1 MLKID
6 ARDIQYKKL
15 NEMLREAQR
24 AGTSRIELRNVR
36 GQRYLGTGLSSESMK
51 IVIEGIPGEDL
62 AAFMDG
68 PTIIVRNNAQD
79 GVGNTMNAGKVVVL
93 GRAGD
98 VVGYGMRGGKVF
110 VKGDV
115 GYRVGIHMKGY
126 MEKQPIVVCG
136 GTAGMFFG
144 EYMAGGIL
152 ILLGL
157 RQDRQQP
164 VVGDYCASGMHGGVM
179 FIRGGV
185 EEYKLGKEVRKFDL
199 DDDDRH
205 KLTAI
210 LEEYCTETGIDGQV
224 MDFENYVKIVPVSA
238 RPYGRLYVY

>member
-1 MLKID
+1 MLRVD
-6 ARDIQYKKL
+6 ARNLHYREL
-15 NEMLREAQR
+15 NEILREAER
-24 AGTSRIELRNVR
+24 LGATHVEVCNVR
-36 GQRYLGTGLSSESMK
+36 GQRYLGTGLSADNMR
-51 IVIEGIPGEDL
+51 IMVDGIPGEDL

-79 GVGNTMNAGKVVVL
+79 GVGNTMNGGKVVVL

-110 VKGDV
+110 IKRDV

-126 MEKQPIVVCG
+126 MDKQPILVCG

-152 ILLGL
+152 VLLGL
-157 RQDRQQP
+157 GREEGQP

-179 FIRGGV
+179 FIRGPV
-185 EEYKLGKEVRKFDL
+185 EEYKLGKEVRTFEL
-199 DDDDRH
+199 DAEDRQR
-205 KLTAI
+205 LAPI
-210 LEEYCTETGIDGQV
+210 LEEFCADTETENNV
-224 MDFENYVKIVPVSA
+224 LDFERYVKIMPVSA